1 MGGNQ
6 SFLRKTVD
14 PLGLT
19 GGKAVW
25 EKGYWG
31 GGGGGAKGGRGKTA
45 RDPMIELMKDMQK
58 QQAEQAKAAAEAQ
71 RQALIQQQV
80 IAGEQSQQMGE
91 EAAQRQLSQ
100 FGSMQ
105 AIRDANALAAARRAQ
120 TFAGQQATGGGF
132 DINRAREESLA
143 NLGAAVAG
151 AMLPSRSPMTA
162 LPSTTTPQG
171 ARRANLFTLPSYSG
185 IQFGGA

>member
-1 MGGNQ
+1 MGG
-6 SFLRKTVD
+6 RKKSS
-14 PLGLT
+14 PPP
-19 GGKAVW
+19 KP
-25 EKGYWG
+25 KP
-31 GGGGGAKGGRGKTA
+31 
-45 RDPMIELMKDMQK
+45 DPMIELMKDMQK
-58 QQAEQAKAAAEAQ
+58 QQAEQAKSAAEAQ

-105 AIRDANALAAARRAQ
+105 AIRDANALAAARQAQ

-143 NLGAAVAG
+143 NLGASVAG
-151 AMLPSRSPMTA
+151 GMLPSRTPMTA

-171 ARRANLFTLPSYSG
+171 ARRANIFTLPSYSD